1 MVILMEEVVNHRTLL
16 YVYVYFL
23 NNFLSLFINKNLF
36 FSFPFFFFMMKYQI
50 FATEY
55 WTFKNYNRWL
65 EIVCGTVCVIFVWLT
80 SDEWVYLFVSCPKLI
95 LVSRFKSNWWA
106 HQGFGTW
113 PNYKAP
119 GNQWETVPLEMT

>member
-1 MVILMEEVVNHRTLL
+1 MAYKGEGVGQFFDLRGALIRKGGVVILMEEVVNHRTLL

-55 WTFKNYNRWL
+55 WTFKNYNR
-65 EIVCGTVCVIFVWLT
+65 
-80 SDEWVYLFVSCPKLI
+80 
-95 LVSRFKSNWWA
+95 
-106 HQGFGTW
+106 
-113 PNYKAP
+113 
-119 GNQWETVPLEMT
+119 